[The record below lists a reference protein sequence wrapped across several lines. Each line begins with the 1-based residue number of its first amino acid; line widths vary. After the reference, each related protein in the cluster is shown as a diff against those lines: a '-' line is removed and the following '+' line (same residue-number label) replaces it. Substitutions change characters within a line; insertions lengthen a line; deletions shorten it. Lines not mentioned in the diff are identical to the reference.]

1 MNELEEARI
10 KINEADSMMAKIF
23 EQRFMAVKKVL
34 EYKKEN
40 GMAIFDPVREQEVI
54 ARNTALVSEE
64 LQPYYK
70 EYLQMLMDISKKYQK
85 DLLKGE

>member
-1 MNELEEARI
+1 MNKLEEARI
-10 KINEADSMMAKIF
+10 KINEADNMMAKIF

>member
-1 MNELEEARI
+1 MNKLEEARI

-23 EQRFMAVKKVL
+23 EQRFMAVKDVL
-34 EYKKEN
+34 AYKKEN

-54 ARNTALVSEE
+54 ARSTALVSEE

>member
-1 MNELEEARI
+1 MNKLEEARI
-10 KINEADSMMAKIF
+10 EINEADSMMAKIF
-23 EQRFMAVKKVL
+23 EQRFMAVKDVL
-34 EYKKEN
+34 AYKKEQDLP
-40 GMAIFDPVREQEVI
+40 IFDPVREQEVI

>member
-1 MNELEEARI
+1 MNKLEEARI

-23 EQRFMAVKKVL
+23 EQRFMAVKDVL
-34 EYKKEN
+34 AYKKEN

-85 DLLKGE
+85 ELLKGE